1 MSDVVDYRLAAFE
14 KRAEAADARMQHV
27 ESLLTDIRM
36 EMLNIRGDIRTL
48 PSKAALWGMIG
59 TTIAI
64 AVALIAVFVGVL
76 TYLQAFRIPH

>member
-36 EMLNIRGDIRTL
+36 ETVNIRGDIRTL

>member
-14 KRAEAADARMQHV
+14 KRADAADARMQHV

-36 EMLNIRGDIRTL
+36 EMVNIRSDLRTL

-59 TTIAI
+59 TTVAI
-64 AVALIAVFVGVL
+64 AVALIAVFVSVL
-76 TYLQAFRIPH
+76 TYLQAFHLPR

>member
-36 EMLNIRGDIRTL
+36 EMVNIRGDIRTL

>member
-1 MSDVVDYRLAAFE
+1 
-14 KRAEAADARMQHV
+14 
-27 ESLLTDIRM
+27 
-36 EMLNIRGDIRTL
+36 
-48 PSKAALWGMIG
+48 MIG